1 MESWGPAGRDDAE
14 RILGLLAEPERMR
27 VAAALVLGYSSIDE
41 IARISGVPARSVNG
55 AIARLVAGDM
65 VVEDGTSGYRF
76 AIEELKVAARSA
88 AAARPKEEDIDAPAD
103 AARVLR
109 AFIRDGRLTSIPAA
123 HAKRLVILDYL
134 SQVFEPGRHYKE
146 KQVNEILGRV
156 YGDVAALRRYMVDEG
171 FMNRRGGIYWRAGG
185 SFEVD

>member
-1 MESWGPAGRDDAE
+1 MESWGPGGRDDGE

-41 IARISGVPARSVNG
+41 IARISGVPERSVIG
-55 AIARLVAGDM
+55 AIARLVAGGL

-88 AAARPKEEDIDAPAD
+88 AAARPQEKDVDAPAG

-109 AFIRDGRLTSIPAA
+109 AFIREGRLTSIPAA
-123 HAKRLVILDYL
+123 HSKRLVVLDYL
-134 SQVFEPGRHYKE
+134 SQAFEPGRRYKE

-156 YGDVAALRRYMVDEG
+156 HEDVAALRRYMVDEG

-185 SFEVD
+185 TFEVN